1 LKLRLRLPLEKY
13 LEFKAEVSTII
24 DDFDKHF
31 QDLDPTDL
39 IDLMDLM
46 LFMFPNDKTA
56 ENLNGLIEWRGV
68 DLADDKRQLMIPIV
82 DKYLMFLRKVKKVI
96 EE

>member
-1 LKLRLRLPLEKY
+1 
-13 LEFKAEVSTII
+13 
-24 DDFDKHF
+24 
-31 QDLDPTDL
+31 
-39 IDLMDLM
+39 
-46 LFMFPNDKTA
+46 
-56 ENLNGLIEWRGV
+56 LIEWRGV